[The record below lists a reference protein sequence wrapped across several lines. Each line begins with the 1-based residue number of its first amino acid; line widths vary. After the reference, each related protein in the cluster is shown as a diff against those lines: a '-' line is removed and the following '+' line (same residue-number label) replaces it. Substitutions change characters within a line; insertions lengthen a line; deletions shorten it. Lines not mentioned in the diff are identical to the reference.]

1 MEKSLTKSL
10 FVGILT
16 GLFGL
21 SIFSLSGCQNEL
33 ISEPNMNQLTGSSAG
48 GNTTLLAPTGL
59 KASHGGYQ
67 SVTLTWVASK
77 GAARYKIYSAS
88 SAFDTMEQVA
98 ETADSSTSFTLREDS
113 GVSKYYCVSAI
124 SYDQKESTLSSKA
137 FGSSLATPII
147 TGIDCSED
155 GSEAKVSW
163 WMDNCK
169 SNTYLDRVCYEV
181 FCFDEDRST
190 QVGHSITVTGA
201 TDSATFTG
209 LSGKTVYYFR
219 VHAYT
224 ISYPDDKYTEKSDMI
239 DAETAHRLIPDAAVM
254 FEASQGNNNSCIKL
268 SWKLPSLVDYKTSG
282 VGGYERYPVYFKLER
297 SEDGSKFDVIANYIG
312 SILPLG
318 TDPDD
323 AATNGRYYF
332 NCAADAENSSN
343 ISVTAS
349 TDEDAETNPE
359 FPKYTSGSTITFVDN
374 SKELE
379 RGKKYLYRIQ
389 SYVEKNEY
397 TDKKAITEAT
407 GWEIGNLSFSANAE
421 YHLSEDNPERYTSV
435 SVSCNA
441 AFNPLDIPYSY
452 YVKQTRTPFEKSS
465 NKDNIEKLISYESI
479 SEINSKKITYSD
491 FVNEDGYY
499 AYTLYVLPYGES
511 DTNKAYISEPC
522 TNSLI
527 VTNDATATIKIKT
540 YTIEDGYAHKY
551 ILNWEMDNIDS
562 CKFSLKYRENNVD
575 SDFEL
580 IHPAITGS
588 KASYEV
594 LDVPSNSKRIYTL
607 RAYNGFEKEI
617 SFRDAYTLGL
627 PEPEFDLNNIEYDS
641 IAVQWKDVQNGFDS
655 TDKKLPVSYQVSAK
669 YEGSDTELCNS
680 ENPDAEGYT
689 VITSEEGV
697 NTCKITKPAG
707 WNNPAIS
714 GKKIILSVKAISD
727 DRNES
732 ESDKSSCSSDTSVCT
747 LGPALCNTKITD
759 VNDERI
765 NIKWNKVTG
774 AKLYLIYRVRY
785 TDGSASTIDSGA
797 TTYYVVNPEDKD
809 KTIVETNDSQIK
821 VDKLGNDQTSY
832 TLGDLHFEFDDASD
846 AYSDAQQKLG
856 WGLPFGYIVLPVK
869 NEKDFR
875 FEEGTTTV
883 EYDADD
889 LARSS
894 KVNYG
899 DMKSAVAIG
908 ATYGFGLNVAAAKA
922 ENSATVKV
930 RWDAPYPN
938 RNTAPFV
945 FRRQNGSKDWKLIN
959 SLDAGVTE
967 YNDNLAECDKTK
979 SYFYAVQYGIS
990 LESINTETKSYFT
1003 NLDTTK
1009 DERYNDEITSETLN
1023 KGYLFYLGIGA
1034 DYNGTVG
1041 EDGNYIKDDGLY
1053 YSEKF
1058 THTKWDFE
1066 ERARGPEGFT
1076 VYAKNLNTTFD
1087 YVKLADI
1094 SIDNKT
1100 KEETFVLNATN
1111 NVLKGDY
1118 SSGSG
1123 DTHISENSGKLIL
1136 KPIGITAGTA
1146 TETNG
1151 ILKILRSSK
1160 TFYKA
1165 ELSRTFTRN
1174 GNSVTIEHNPEVY
1187 AYRQFTDI
1195 ELAKSIGLIVAD
1207 AFYQAGI
1214 PYSYNADFFVRPKN
1228 DKYSYCYGSPGKVT
1242 LTHTSWADT
1251 FQWGFDGENY
1261 RHVFP
1266 NGCSSKYS
1274 DAYIS
1279 DLTINAGA
1287 SEKKKGCADSTLYYI
1302 APLTLNLIHENGK
1315 LDSCN
1320 CTVSFTAGVEG
1331 TSKKWNLSIT
1341 KNNNQIVNVSGDE
1354 KSFLTYFPYDIGT
1367 KHESSD
1373 VTANTNLKTYQGT
1386 WWN

>member
-1 MEKSLTKSL
+1 MEKSLTRSL

-254 FEASQGNNNSCIKL
+254 FEASQGTNNTDIKL
-268 SWKLPSLVDYKTSG
+268 SWKLPSLVDYKASG
-282 VGGYERYPVYFKLER
+282 VGGYERYPVFFKLER

-318 TDPDD
+318 TDLND
-323 AATNGRYYF
+323 AASKGRYYF
-332 NCAADAENSSN
+332 NCSADAENSSN

-421 YHLSEDNPERYTSV
+421 YHLSEENPNLYTNVVV
-435 SVSCNA
+435 STKADFDSK
-441 AFNPLDIPYSY
+441 DIPYSY
-452 YVKQTRTPFEKSS
+452 YVKQTRTPFETSS
-465 NKDNIEKLISYESI
+465 NKDNTEKLISYESI

-491 FVNEDGYY
+491 FVNEEGYY

-527 VTNDATATIKIKT
+527 VTNDATATIEINT

-551 ILNWEMDNIDS
+551 VLNWEMDNIDS

-617 SFRDAYTLGL
+617 SFRPAYTLGL

-669 YEGSDTELCNS
+669 YEGEDTELCNS
-680 ENPDAEGYT
+680 DPDAEGYT

-714 GKKIILSVKAISD
+714 GKKIIFSVKAISD

-732 ESDKSSCSSDTSVCT
+732 DSDKSSCTSDTSVCT

-797 TTYYVVNPEDKD
+797 TTYYVVNTEDN
-809 KTIVETNDSQIK
+809 TIVETNDSQIK
-821 VDKLGNDQTSY
+821 VDKLGSDQTSY

-869 NEKDFR
+869 NDKDFS
-875 FEEGTTTV
+875 FEGGSTTV
-883 EYDADD
+883 IYDDSAN
-889 LARSS
+889 SS

-908 ATYGFGLNVAAAKA
+908 ATYGFGLNVTAAKA

-930 RWDAPYPN
+930 SWEAPYPN
-938 RNTAPFV
+938 KKTAPFV
-945 FRRQNGSKDWKLIN
+945 FRRQKGSKDWKLIS
-959 SLDAGVTE
+959 SLDSGVTE
-967 YNDNLAECDKTK
+967 YNDNLAGCDKTK
-979 SYFYAVQYGIS
+979 SYFYAVQYGTS
-990 LESINTETKSYFT
+990 LGSINTETKSYFT

-1009 DERYNDEITSETLN
+1009 DERYNDGIKSETLN

-1066 ERARGPEGFT
+1066 ERARGPQGFT

-1087 YVKLADI
+1087 YVKLADV
-1094 SIDNKT
+1094 SINNET
-1100 KEETFVLNATN
+1100 EEESYVLNATN

-1146 TETNG
+1146 TDTNG

-1160 TFYKA
+1160 TYFMA
-1165 ELSRTFTRN
+1165 SMTRSFTVD
-1174 GNSVTIEHNPEVY
+1174 GKSITVDHNPEVY
-1187 AYRQFTDI
+1187 AYRMFTDA
-1195 ELAKSIGLIVAD
+1195 EYSKSIGLIIAD
-1207 AFYQAGI
+1207 ALYKAGI
-1214 PYSYNADFFVRPKN
+1214 PAAEGVVFSAEVTSRKIT
-1228 DKYSYCYGSPGKVT
+1228 GGKGALEVY
-1242 LTHTSWADT
+1242 HTAWQKR
-1251 FQWGFDGENY
+1251 FQWGFTGVY
-1261 RHVFP
+1261 RHIFV
-1266 NGCSSKYS
+1266 NGCSSKNSNLYDS
-1274 DAYIS
+1274 DFSITS
-1279 DLTINAGA
+1279 DM
-1287 SEKKKGCADSTLYYI
+1287 SE
-1302 APLTLNLIHENGK
+1302 NLIGSDGHKVWYLAPIN
-1315 LDSCN
+1315 LRVTHDSGIQN
-1320 CTVSFTAGVEG
+1320 LNSTVYFTAGTEG
-1331 TSKKWNLSIT
+1331 TSKNWSLTILKDNSSIVSVS
-1341 KNNNQIVNVSGDE
+1341 NNE
-1354 KSFLTYFPYDIGT
+1354 TEFLNFFPYNMGSAHKNGD
-1367 KHESSD
+1367 SSL
-1373 VTANTNLKTYQGT
+1373 NTNLPTYKGS